1 MTRRALLSRL
11 AQLAI
16 WAPSIHKVSP
26 PSAEPGPVAALQWN
40 SMKVGRSWILVQ
52 GVLVQAEAAK
62 LDEVIARNLASLG
75 LWDGMEEDKEST
87 PDLIN
92 RQGRFVE

>member
-1 MTRRALLSRL
+1 
-11 AQLAI
+11 
-16 WAPSIHKVSP
+16 V
-26 PSAEPGPVAALQWN
+26 VD
-40 SMKVGRSWILVQ
+40 
-52 GVLVQAEAAK
+52 AAK